1 MAIKPLS
8 DSTIHLLGSSQVLT
22 TPTSLIKEL
31 IDNALDAKATSI
43 DILISHNTIDKI
55 EVRDNGHGIQPDDL
69 DALGRRGHTSKLTT
83 FTELRNIGGRSLGFR
98 GEALASACQLGDVS
112 ITTKMDGQLIAT
124 CVKLKALG
132 GIQSQSRS
140 SHPTGTTVCVMNF
153 MSKLPVR
160 KQTALKEAPRII
172 GKIQE
177 LIRRYALARLSVKL
191 TLKIVKGTKGAWSY
205 SPRPNIAIKD
215 SVSLVIGREAA
226 LQCFEASMIF
236 PGSPDRE
243 NDASE
248 AADIPAD
255 VNPAND
261 VETSHFRLEAFIPRP
276 DAEQSKI
283 GCGQYFSV
291 DSRPVASDK
300 GTMKKITIIFKKYLR
315 SRLASGAPSE
325 KLKNPFMR
333 LNIACPKAS
342 YDPNVEPAKDDIIF
356 ENETLVLEAAEKMF
370 NNFYGDCDT
379 VMSKV
384 ARNNTVAQPTGF
396 EILLAR
402 TPQQDSPPPS
412 SVVNASLKLNNTHP
426 ASTTIPNSKTMS
438 EVCPSTAGDTSDIA
452 EPDHY
457 EFFDE
462 ATTLGGK
469 RKWGCN
475 MSHDYTEYT
484 DDFNPRTS
492 VNKSQKELYLNSNQL
507 SVSKELNPW
516 VIAKMTAPINTNSS
530 TTSTNSSSAISLDS
544 IENISVPSVSPR
556 AVTDVISPV
565 QASHFGEV
573 STSIVDVL
581 HSHSNFKSHMHGN
594 PMTPADQSDST
605 TEGDVPVVQ
614 PSHDRL
620 DSNGFIT
627 ATNFVRNPLMSPPS
641 TSPNA
646 QLQKQTRDRGS
657 NKPFVPPSRTPQSN
671 SVSSGHVQAQSGAPY
686 QPFRIQR
693 EACDQPAATAS
704 PVLEVQKQQPNP
716 NPELEWAMD
725 FEHRKES
732 ATRRR
737 RDELQAMRETF
748 QQPPATSKASS
759 RPSPHKNRY
768 NAALA
773 SLEMSQESLGE
784 NSSSA
789 NNESVCTTLPDSDPR
804 GYLMKRQ
811 KSFSVLSSISG
822 GPRKLKRAQTLRLP
836 LESIPADLQIH
847 QLLQTVQSDINGI
860 SKLVME
866 TSEQD
871 TYVRRGTQARGL
883 EMTTTDRDAVG
894 KKLCQVVEAW
904 MKSGRGE
911 KCDVEFLFGGLESL
925 SGA

>member
-1 MAIKPLS
+1 MAIKQLS

-83 FTELRNIGGRSLGFR
+83 FTELRNIGGSSLGFR

-112 ITTKMDGQLIAT
+112 ITTKMDGQPVAT
-124 CVKLKALG
+124 CVRLKALG
-132 GIQSQSRS
+132 GIQSQSRI

-160 KQTALKEAPRII
+160 KQTALKEAPRTI
-172 GKIQE
+172 GKIQD
-177 LIRRYALARLSVKL
+177 LIRRYALARISVKL
-191 TLKIVKGTKGAWSY
+191 TLKIVKGAKGAWSY

-236 PGSPDRE
+236 PESPDHE
-243 NDASE
+243 NDTSE
-248 AADIPAD
+248 GADSPAD
-255 VNPAND
+255 VNPASD
-261 VETSHFRLEAFIPRP
+261 VATHHFRLEAFLPRP

-283 GCGQYFSV
+283 GYGQYFSV

-300 GTMKKITIIFKKYLR
+300 GTMKKVTISFKKYLR
-315 SRLASGAPSE
+315 SRLASRAPSE

-370 NNFYGDCDT
+370 KNFYGDCDT

-384 ARNNTVAQPTGF
+384 ARNNTATQPTGF
-396 EILLAR
+396 DILLAR

-412 SVVNASLKLNNTHP
+412 SVVNASLTHNNTSP
-426 ASTTIPNSKTMS
+426 ASITTSNSKTVS
-438 EVCPSTAGDTSDIA
+438 EVCPNTVGDTLNIA
-452 EPDHY
+452 GPDHY
-457 EFFDE
+457 ELLDE

-469 RKWGCN
+469 RKWGCD

-492 VNKSQKELYLNSNQL
+492 VNKSQKQLDFNSNQL

-516 VIAKMTAPINTNSS
+516 VIAKLTALTNTNSNVI
-530 TTSTNSSSAISLDS
+530 STNPSSAISPDS
-544 IENISVPSVSPR
+544 IENSSVPSVSPR
-556 AVTDVISPV
+556 AVTNVISPV

-573 STSIVDVL
+573 STSIADVL
-581 HSHSNFKSHMHGN
+581 HSHSNSKSRIHGN
-594 PMTPADQSDST
+594 PMTPADQSDPI
-605 TEGDVPVVQ
+605 TESDVPVIQ
-614 PSHDRL
+614 PSRDLL
-620 DSNGFIT
+620 DSNGFVT
-627 ATNFVRNPLMSPPS
+627 ATHFVRNPFMSPPS

-646 QLQKQTRDRGS
+646 QLQKQTIGRGP
-657 NKPFVPPSRTPQSN
+657 NKSFVPPSRTPQSN
-671 SVSSGHVQAQSGAPY
+671 GVSSGHVQTQLGAPY
-686 QPFRIQR
+686 QPFRMQR
-693 EACDQPAATAS
+693 EACDEPAATAS
-704 PVLEVQKQQPNP
+704 SALEVQAQQP

-737 RDELQAMRETF
+737 RDELQAMREAF
-748 QQPPATSKASS
+748 QQPPATSQASS

-773 SLEMSQESLGE
+773 SLEMSQESLRE

-789 NNESVCTTLPDSDPR
+789 NNEGVYTTIPDSDPR

-811 KSFSVLSSISG
+811 KSFSVLSSING

-836 LESIPADLQIH
+836 LESIPTDLQIH
-847 QLLQTVQSDINGI
+847 RLLQTVQSDMNGI

-866 TSEQD
+866 TSQQD

-883 EMTTTDRDAVG
+883 EMTTTDRDVMG

-911 KCDVEFLFGGLESL
+911 KCDVEFVFGGLESL

>member
-43 DILISHNTIDKI
+43 DILISHNTIDKV

-112 ITTKMDGQLIAT
+112 ITTKMDGQPVAT

-160 KQTALKEAPRII
+160 KQTALKEAPKTI

-177 LIRRYALARLSVKL
+177 LIRRYALARISVKL

-236 PGSPDRE
+236 PASPNCEIDT
-243 NDASE
+243 SE
-248 AADIPAD
+248 GADIPAD

-261 VETSHFRLEAFIPRP
+261 VATSHFRLEAFLPRP

-283 GCGQYFSV
+283 GYGQYFSV

-325 KLKNPFMR
+325 KLKNPFLR
-333 LNIACPKAS
+333 LNIICPKSS

-370 NNFYGDCDT
+370 RGFYGDCGT

-384 ARNNTVAQPTGF
+384 ARNNTVTQPTGF
-396 EILLAR
+396 DILLAR

-412 SVVNASLKLNNTHP
+412 SVVNASLTPNNTPP
-426 ASTTIPNSKTMS
+426 ASTTNSNSKTMS
-438 EVCPSTAGDTSDIA
+438 EVCPNTAGDTLNIA
-452 EPDHY
+452 EPDNY
-457 EFFDE
+457 EPFDE
-462 ATTLGGK
+462 TTSLGGK
-469 RKWGCN
+469 RKWGCD

-492 VNKSQKELYLNSNQL
+492 VNKSQKQPDLNSNQL

-516 VIAKMTAPINTNSS
+516 VIAKMTAPTNTNSNA
-530 TTSTNSSSAISLDS
+530 TCTNSSSAISLDS
-544 IENISVPSVSPR
+544 IENSSVPSVSPR
-556 AVTDVISPV
+556 AVTNVIPPV

-573 STSIVDVL
+573 STSIADVL
-581 HSHSNFKSHMHGN
+581 HSHSKFKSHMHGN

-605 TEGDVPVVQ
+605 TEGDVSGVQ
-614 PSHDRL
+614 PWHDRL
-620 DSNGFIT
+620 DSNGFTT
-627 ATNFVRNPLMSPPS
+627 ATNFSRNPLMSPPS
-641 TSPNA
+641 TSPNV
-646 QLQKQTRDRGS
+646 QLQKQTRGRGP
-657 NKPFVPPSRTPQSN
+657 NKPFVPPSRTPQSS
-671 SVSSGHVQAQSGAPY
+671 SVSSGHVQTQLGAPY

-704 PVLEVQKQQPNP
+704 PVLEVQTQQP

-737 RDELQAMRETF
+737 RDELQAIREAF
-748 QQPPATSKASS
+748 QQPPATSQAPS

-773 SLEMSQESLGE
+773 SLEMSQESLRK

-789 NNESVCTTLPDSDPR
+789 NSEGVYATLPDSDPR

-811 KSFSVLSSISG
+811 KSFSVLSSITE

-847 QLLQTVQSDINGI
+847 RLVQTVESDVDGI
-860 SKLVME
+860 SKLVTE
-866 TSEQD
+866 TSKQD
-871 TYVRRGTQARGL
+871 MYVRRGIQATGL
-883 EMTTTDRDAVG
+883 EMTATDRDAVG

-904 MKSGRGE
+904 MKSDRGE
-911 KCDVEFLFGGLESL
+911 KCDVEFVFGGLETL

>member
-43 DILISHNTIDKI
+43 DILISQNTIDKI

-112 ITTKMDGQLIAT
+112 ITTKMDGQPVAT

-140 SHPTGTTVCVMNF
+140 SHPTGTTVCVMNL

-160 KQTALKEAPRII
+160 KQTALKEAPRTI

-177 LIRRYALARLSVKL
+177 LIRRYALARISVKL

-215 SVSLVIGREAA
+215 SVSLVVGREAA

-236 PGSPDRE
+236 PESPDRE
-243 NDASE
+243 KDTSE
-248 AADIPAD
+248 GADILAD

-261 VETSHFRLEAFIPRP
+261 VATSHFRLEAFLPRP
-276 DAEQSKI
+276 DAEPSKI

-291 DSRPVASDK
+291 DSRPVVSDK

-315 SRLASGAPSE
+315 SRLALATPLE

-333 LNIACPKAS
+333 LNIVCPKAS

-370 NNFYGDCDT
+370 KKFYGYGST

-384 ARNNTVAQPTGF
+384 ARNNTVTQPTGF
-396 EILLAR
+396 DILLAR
-402 TPQQDSPPPS
+402 TPQQDSPSPS
-412 SVVNASLKLNNTHP
+412 SAVNASLTPSNTPP
-426 ASTTIPNSKTMS
+426 ASATNSNSKTMS
-438 EVCPSTAGDTSDIA
+438 EVCPNTAVDTLNIA
-452 EPDHY
+452 ESENSEPSN
-457 EFFDE
+457 EV
-462 ATTLGGK
+462 ATLGGK
-469 RKWGCN
+469 RKWGCD

-484 DDFNPRTS
+484 HDFNPRTS
-492 VNKSQKELYLNSNQL
+492 VNKSQKQIDLDGNRL
-507 SVSKELNPW
+507 SVSTELNPW
-516 VIAKMTAPINTNSS
+516 VIAKMTAPTNTSSNAIN
-530 TTSTNSSSAISLDS
+530 TNSSSAISLDS
-544 IENISVPSVSPR
+544 IEKSSVPSVSPR
-556 AVTDVISPV
+556 VVTTVISPV

-573 STSIVDVL
+573 SAGIADVL
-581 HSHSNFKSHMHGN
+581 HSHSNFKSHMHCN
-594 PMTPADQSDST
+594 PMTPADPSDPT
-605 TEGDVPVVQ
+605 TEGDVPVIQ
-614 PSHDRL
+614 PWHDHL
-620 DSNGFIT
+620 ESDGFTT

-641 TSPNA
+641 TSPNV
-646 QLQKQTRDRGS
+646 QLQKQIRGRGP
-657 NKPFVPPSRTPQSN
+657 NKPFVPPSRTPQPS
-671 SVSSGHVQAQSGAPY
+671 SVSPGHVQTQLGAPY

-693 EACDQPAATAS
+693 EACRQPAATAS
-704 PVLEVQKQQPNP
+704 PVLEVQAQQLNT
-716 NPELEWAMD
+716 ELEWAMD
-725 FEHRKES
+725 FEHRKET

-737 RDELQAMRETF
+737 RDELQAMREAF
-748 QQPPATSKASS
+748 QQPPATSQASS

-768 NAALA
+768 NSALA
-773 SLEMSQESLGE
+773 SLEMSQESLRE
-784 NSSSA
+784 DSSSA
-789 NNESVCTTLPDSDPR
+789 NSEGVYATLPDSDPR

-811 KSFSVLSSISG
+811 KSFSVLSSVTG

-847 QLLQTVQSDINGI
+847 RLLQTAQSDIDGI

-866 TSEQD
+866 TSKQD

-883 EMTTTDRDAVG
+883 EMTTTDRDDVG
-894 KKLCQVVEAW
+894 KKLYQVVEAW
-904 MKSGRGE
+904 MKSDRGE
-911 KCDVEFLFGGLESL
+911 KCDVEFVFGGLESL

>member
-1 MAIKPLS
+1 MAIKQLS

-31 IDNALDAKATSI
+31 LDNALDAKATSI

-112 ITTKMDGQLIAT
+112 ITTKMDGQPVAT

-132 GIQSQSRS
+132 GIQSQSRC

-160 KQTALKEAPRII
+160 KQTALKEAPRTI

-177 LIRRYALARLSVKL
+177 LMRRYALARMSVKL

-205 SPRPNIAIKD
+205 SPRPNIGIKD

-236 PGSPDRE
+236 PESPNHE
-243 NDASE
+243 NNTSE
-248 AADIPAD
+248 GADIPAD

-261 VETSHFRLEAFIPRP
+261 AATSHFRLEAFLPRP

-283 GCGQYFSV
+283 GYGQYFSV

-300 GTMKKITIIFKKYLR
+300 GTMKKITIIFKRYLR

-333 LNIACPKAS
+333 LNIACLKAS

-356 ENETLVLEAAEKMF
+356 ENETLVLQAAEKMF

-379 VMSKV
+379 VKSKV
-384 ARNNTVAQPTGF
+384 ARNNTVTLPSGF
-396 EILLAR
+396 DILLAR

-412 SVVNASLKLNNTHP
+412 SVVNASSTPNNTPP
-426 ASTTIPNSKTMS
+426 APITISNSKTMS
-438 EVCPSTAGDTSDIA
+438 EVCPNTAGDTLNIA
-452 EPDHY
+452 GPDHC
-457 EFFDE
+457 ELLDE
-462 ATTLGGK
+462 ASTLGGK
-469 RKWGCN
+469 RKWGSD
-475 MSHDYTEYT
+475 MSHDYTKYT

-492 VNKSQKELYLNSNQL
+492 VNKSQKQLDPNSNRL
-507 SVSKELNPW
+507 PVSKELNPW
-516 VIAKMTAPINTNSS
+516 VIAKMTAPTNTNPDV
-530 TTSTNSSSAISLDS
+530 TSAKSSSAISLDS
-544 IENISVPSVSPR
+544 IGNSSVPSVSPR
-556 AVTDVISPV
+556 VVTNAISPV
-565 QASHFGEV
+565 QASQFGEV
-573 STSIVDVL
+573 STGVADVL
-581 HSHSNFKSHMHGN
+581 HSHSNFKSRMHDN
-594 PMTPADQSDST
+594 PMTPADQSDPI
-605 TEGDVPVVQ
+605 TESDVPVVQ
-614 PSHDRL
+614 PSHDRFN
-620 DSNGFIT
+620 SNGFIA
-627 ATNFVRNPLMSPPS
+627 ATYFVRNPLMSPPS

-646 QLQKQTRDRGS
+646 QVQKQTRGRGP
-657 NKPFVPPSRTPQSN
+657 NKPFVPPSRTPHYN
-671 SVSSGHVQAQSGAPY
+671 SVSSGHVQTQLGAPY

-693 EACDQPAATAS
+693 EACDQPTATAS
-704 PVLEVQKQQPNP
+704 PVLEAQTQQSNL
-716 NPELEWAMD
+716 ELEWAMD

-737 RDELQAMRETF
+737 RDELQAMREAF
-748 QQPPATSKASS
+748 QQPPATSQASS

-784 NSSSA
+784 SSSSA
-789 NNESVCTTLPDSDPR
+789 NNEAVYTTIPDSDPR

-811 KSFSVLSSISG
+811 KSFSVLSSITG

-847 QLLQTVQSDINGI
+847 RLLQTVQSDMDGI
-860 SKLVME
+860 SKLVTE
-866 TSEQD
+866 TSKQD

-883 EMTTTDRDAVG
+883 EMTTIDRDAVG
-894 KKLCQVVEAW
+894 KKLCHVVEAW
-904 MKSGRGE
+904 MKSDRGE